1 MDVSVIVPIKDEREN
16 LKPLHEAVRA
26 ALEPTGLA
34 WELILVD
41 DGSTDGSFDVLAELA
56 AADRRVKVVE
66 LRRNYG
72 QTPALRAGIDAAR
85 GAAIVTMDGDLQN
98 DPADIPMLLD
108 HLRDGCDVALGWRKD
123 RQDHWLSRKL
133 PSLLAN
139 ALIRRVTRVP
149 IRDLGCTL
157 RAMKREAAQ
166 ELSLYGEMHRFM
178 SVLAQQSG
186 HRFVQVPVRHHPRRF
201 GQTKYNLTRT
211 FRVLLDLITVKFL
224 NSYLTRPMHVFGTGG
239 LLCFVLAGLTLLTTI
254 TQRLVWDERMNR
266 NPLLL
271 LSVLLVVV
279 GVQFISLGLI
289 GEVLARTYFESQ
301 GKTSYLVRRRLNLD
315 PPTPVP
321 EARSRA
327 A

>member
-1 MDVSVIVPIKDEREN
+1 MDLSVIVPIKDERDN
-16 LKPLHEAVRA
+16 LAPLHEAVRA
-26 ALEPTGLA
+26 ALTPTGLD

-41 DGSTDGSFDVLAELA
+41 DGSTDGSFDVLAEIA
-56 AADRRVKVVE
+56 RQDERVKVVQ
-66 LRRNYG
+66 LRRNFG
-72 QTPALRAGIDAAR
+72 QTPALRAGIDRAQ
-85 GAAIVTMDGDLQN
+85 GDVIVTMDGDLQN

-108 HLRDGCDVALGWRKD
+108 QLKQGYDVALGWREK
-123 RQDHWLSRKL
+123 RQDAWLSRKL
-133 PSLLAN
+133 PSLAAN
-139 ALIRRVTRVP
+139 ALIRWVTRVP

-186 HRFVQVPVRHHPRRF
+186 QRMVQVPVRHHPRRF
-201 GQTKYNLTRT
+201 GQTKYNLSRT
-211 FRVLLDLITVKFL
+211 VRVLLDLITVKFL

-239 LLCFVLAGLTLLTTI
+239 LICFTLAFLALATTI

-301 GKTSYLVRRRLNLD
+301 GKPSYLVRATLNMEE
-315 PPTPVP
+315 PTPRPTRQAV
-321 EARSRA
+321 
-327 A
+327 